1 MFRKILCGTDFSPAS
16 RPAFRLAIALA
27 RKGRARLLISH
38 VVPSVGILD
47 IEASLLPRIGAEM
60 ETLMRRSAER
70 RLAALVARA
79 RKSQVKAQALL
90 LSGVANEALTRAA
103 KRERAD
109 LLVIG
114 THGRSGVERALLG
127 SVAAKVI
134 GRAPCPVLTV
144 GVRRR
149 SA

>member
-1 MFRKILCGTDFSPAS
+1 
-16 RPAFRLAIALA
+16 
-27 RKGRARLLISH
+27 
-38 VVPSVGILD
+38 
-47 IEASLLPRIGAEM
+47 
-60 ETLMRRSAER
+60 
-70 RLAALVARA
+70 
-79 RKSQVKAQALL
+79 
-90 LSGVANEALTRAA
+90 LSGVAGEALTRAA